1 MTNQTNIQQQLQEKQ
16 GQLRVMNYLV
26 SALANYQG
34 IEVQAVKKKLGAKAT
49 DAEITRELLI
59 EMERKAQAIFLEN
72 LAKPQ
77 KE

>member
-1 MTNQTNIQQQLQEKQ
+1 MTNQTNIQQQLQEAQ

-26 SALANYQG
+26 HALANYQN
-34 IEVQAVKKKLGAKAT
+34 IEVQAIKKRLGSKAT
-49 DAEITRELLI
+49 DAEITRELLV